1 MFGTCQISS
10 QVRSDKYGG
19 ASLCCAQRRF
29 RFQDTNLT
37 VPTPHN
43 WGDHI
48 THEVCWSTL
57 HAGKLHVQFGRR
69 TEASASR
76 RASSDPTNQMSKDEG
91 GWNSSFSEKPVRSR
105 LRRLV
110 DWINLTGAKKVHS
123 LIEKGKK
130 GKNREMAGERLRR
143 TGAVEV

>member
-57 HAGKLHVQFGRR
+57 HAGEPHVQFGRR

-76 RASSDPTNQMSKDEG
+76 RASSDPTIAKYSALRVIGNFHQVAVTH
-91 GWNSSFSEKPVRSR
+91 SSH
-105 LRRLV
+105 
-110 DWINLTGAKKVHS
+110 N
-123 LIEKGKK
+123 
-130 GKNREMAGERLRR
+130 
-143 TGAVEV
+143 

>member
-57 HAGKLHVQFGRR
+57 HAGEPHVQFGRR

-76 RASSDPTNQMSKDEG
+76 RASSDPTIPKRLQKKNTQVQSTSFWPYLLQQFKIG
-91 GWNSSFSEKPVRSR
+91 GTDGIRTR
-105 LRRLV
+105 DLLRDRQVL
-110 DWINLTGAKKVHS
+110 D
-123 LIEKGKK
+123 
-130 GKNREMAGERLRR
+130 
-143 TGAVEV
+143 